1 MLLGGKNMKTEKVVL
16 IVIAVTLVIAA
27 LQAVQLMSLK
37 SQIADNELVLGTS
50 SGSASS
56 TVQVAGGGHRVA
68 MDTQID
74 ITNLP
79 DQVGGCF

>member
-1 MLLGGKNMKTEKVVL
+1 MKTEKVVL

-27 LQAVQLMSLK
+27 IQAVQLMSLK

-56 TVQVAGGGHRVA
+56 TVQVAGSGGQRA
-68 MDTQID
+68 TTDTQID

-79 DQVGGCF
+79 DQVGVCF